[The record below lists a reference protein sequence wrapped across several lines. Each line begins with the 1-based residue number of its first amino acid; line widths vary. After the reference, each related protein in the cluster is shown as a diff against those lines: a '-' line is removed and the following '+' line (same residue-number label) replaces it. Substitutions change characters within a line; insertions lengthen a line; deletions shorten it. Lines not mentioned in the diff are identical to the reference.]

1 MQEIV
6 DYVRVRTVDFQ
17 PAGETLSIR
26 LLGTL
31 LNDVSEDVGGMIE
44 DLHRLYEES
53 NMEAIRQCT
62 LYL

>member
-31 LNDVSEDVGGMIE
+31 LNYVSEDVGGMIE